1 MKVQNSDAIK
11 EENVAHPQKVV
22 FICGAPHSGSTLLG
36 LILGSHTRCFYAG
49 EANKVKFL
57 RKNNEHP
64 DKYCKICG
72 PSCEIWGD
80 FVYNKDLNIYPILSK
95 KTGKEIVIDS
105 TKKLEW
111 VKIQL
116 DKLTNTPSE
125 KYLIY
130 LLRDGRAVINS
141 RLRKYKETHPEE
153 IIEEWIRHME
163 KTNYF
168 YQGFN
173 GPKIQLHYEELA
185 TEPVKAIRSLCQ
197 FLGIIYE
204 DAMLRYYNHQHHPL
218 GGNTGTQSLII
229 KAQEEN
235 IENQYIQLSER
246 NKYYYSD
253 HPLSIKLDLRWVK
266 ELDSD
271 VIELFERKA
280 GEINLPMKWKEK

>member
-1 MKVQNSDAIK
+1 MKVRNSEEIN
-11 EENVAHPQKVV
+11 EENTFHPQKVV

-36 LILGSHTRCFYAG
+36 LILGSHSRCFYAG

-57 RKNNEHP
+57 SSDMENP
-64 DKYCKICG
+64 DRYCKVCG
-72 PSCEIWGD
+72 PSCDVWGGLI
-80 FVYNKDLNIYPILSK
+80 YKGDLNIYPLLSK
-95 KTGKEIVIDS
+95 KTGKSIVIDS

-111 VKIQL
+111 IKTQL
-116 DKLTNTPSE
+116 NKLANTPSE
-125 KYLIY
+125 TYLIY

-141 RLRKYKETHPEE
+141 RLRKYKATHPEE
-153 IIEEWIRHME
+153 IIEDWIRHMK
-163 KTNYF
+163 KTNSF

-185 TEPVKAIRSLCQ
+185 TEPDKAIRFVCQ

-204 DAMLRYYNHQHHPL
+204 DEMLRYYDHEHHPL

-235 IENQYIQLSER
+235 IKKQYIQLSER

-266 ELDSD
+266 ELSSN

-280 GEINLPMKWKEK
+280 GEINLPMKWNEK